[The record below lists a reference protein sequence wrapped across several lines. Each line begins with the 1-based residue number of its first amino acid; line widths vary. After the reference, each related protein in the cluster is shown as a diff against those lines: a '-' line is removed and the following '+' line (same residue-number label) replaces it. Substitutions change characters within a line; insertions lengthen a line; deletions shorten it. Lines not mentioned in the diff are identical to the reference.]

1 MAYHIEALAPVLKNF
16 YDVGNYQDAM
26 SKVSEIREDVDA
38 FFEHVMVNDKDEQV
52 RANRLAI
59 LRQLQN
65 MLANTADISVL
76 Y

>member
-1 MAYHIEALAPVLKNF
+1 
-16 YDVGNYQDAM
+16 M

-59 LRQLQN
+59 LKQLQN